1 MRFDEAVADYQ
12 RLFDLNYHD
21 SRWMEKVAEVRARQG
36 KVKETIAG
44 LQIALID
51 NRPEKPSNYFEVA
64 RRLESWGMLG
74 EARDFAQKGVESAGR
89 DLLAVPENRSGAE
102 LYTRIMTH
110 LRQQDAAYQRL
121 WQAVAD
127 GNSTAATFDSTL
139 KQVEKGGIGSVTD
152 RQWRDREVR
161 LRQASAKAGM
171 IVSLSAMAQTAG
183 KYFTP
188 EEKGTFATWLEAKG
202 QAASSGDLIDYF
214 LPMAAPAGLPEIE
227 AKWDDRL
234 MLAHARESGA
244 MFKTHLVTLQTS
256 RGRFA
261 ELGGQ
266 LERYAN
272 TLSIRDG
279 KYSVLLEAADAYRK
293 GAEYDH
299 ELAVLTAV
307 DQRLSGENQQRFF
320 SLLLQKRPQE
330 LVNISGNSAD
340 TWGFAALQY
349 VMRHGDE
356 KLTQQAIAAR
366 GHHQPPVW
374 TSAYSALAG
383 LYDGDRSPS
392 INTAFQSALGDA
404 TIGERVSRPVDRTL
418 QIAGTTWFYY
428 GSRYGEWQGA
438 FGNRDPEE
446 FLAAILEQSP
456 ASSSGY
462 VTTAQYYAD
471 AGKFDR
477 ALTDYAHVLELAP
490 SRPDIYDRRAVL
502 LWRQKKPAEATA
514 EWKQA
519 LEVLGSQVN
528 QRSIPSTFWENL
540 RYTLNHIGNRHL
552 LGELRPQVNTV
563 LRDYVRHNGT
573 YESDQILREAF
584 VAGGDPQAG
593 VTWMLE
599 LAAIAPEQGQF
610 LQQLIHAKWIPAG
623 YKDVIYQKYLAQLQ
637 AQIQKSDA
645 LARTYAESDL
655 RTWQLT
661 YARFLLDQGQTDRA
675 AELVDSAVKV
685 ATEGNQGAQEQS
697 TNENVQAP
705 LLELQMRI
713 AIDRKQFD
721 TLIEQYRSHP
731 DSAPNLEVLREVA
744 LAFQRNGQRPA
755 ARKLFEYVYAQE
767 IAEHRLSAANILG
780 LAEIRLQDGDTR
792 GALQLLRRLALVVGV
807 PFENLE
813 PAASLLSKTG
823 HHAEAVEFLS
833 QLVKATPWDER
844 IRLKL
849 AQEQLAAGVDADS
862 AKNEAVKVAS
872 DPQST
877 YTDRE
882 DAASLLRGRA
892 VGSLGSEELNALAS
906 GDVRPENS
914 DKPHFY
920 SVRLRAAEGAAQVEV
935 KERLLRNALNDNP
948 AREPA
953 RVQLFTL
960 LANSGKSQLAVSTIQ
975 PMLNTG
981 FLTISRDERNE
992 LVMSNDEEETTPESP
1007 ETDTGTPVQLV
1018 SEMERVKVAEKA
1030 KIAYAL
1036 ANSFEALQEYQ
1047 KALDYFRT
1055 ARTLE
1060 LSKSTKATID
1070 KNIANVRA
1078 TLRRNATN
1086 DQRVPMVHVD
1096 LEQENTVRP
1105 RLMASAKTP
1114 PKSPPGATK
1123 APKGGAQ

>member
-1 MRFDEAVADYQ
+1 MRVA
-12 RLFDLNYHD
+12 
-21 SRWMEKVAEVRARQG
+21 
-36 KVKETIAG
+36 
-44 LQIALID
+44 
-51 NRPEKPSNYFEVA
+51 
-64 RRLESWGMLG
+64 
-74 EARDFAQKGVESAGR
+74 
-89 DLLAVPENRSGAE
+89 
-102 LYTRIMTH
+102 
-110 LRQQDAAYQRL
+110 
-121 WQAVAD
+121 
-127 GNSTAATFDSTL
+127 
-139 KQVEKGGIGSVTD
+139 
-152 RQWRDREVR
+152 
-161 LRQASAKAGM
+161 
-171 IVSLSAMAQTAG
+171 
-183 KYFTP
+183 
-188 EEKGTFATWLEAKG
+188 
-202 QAASSGDLIDYF
+202 
-214 LPMAAPAGLPEIE
+214 IE
-227 AKWDDRL
+227 
-234 MLAHARESGA
+234 
-244 MFKTHLVTLQTS
+244 
-256 RGRFA
+256 
-261 ELGGQ
+261 
-266 LERYAN
+266 
-272 TLSIRDG
+272 
-279 KYSVLLEAADAYRK
+279 
-293 GAEYDH
+293 
-299 ELAVLTAV
+299 
-307 DQRLSGENQQRFF
+307 
-320 SLLLQKRPQE
+320 
-330 LVNISGNSAD
+330 
-340 TWGFAALQY
+340 
-349 VMRHGDE
+349 
-356 KLTQQAIAAR
+356 
-366 GHHQPPVW
+366 
-374 TSAYSALAG
+374 
-383 LYDGDRSPS
+383 
-392 INTAFQSALGDA
+392 
-404 TIGERVSRPVDRTL
+404 
-418 QIAGTTWFYY
+418 
-428 GSRYGEWQGA
+428 
-438 FGNRDPEE
+438 
-446 FLAAILEQSP
+446 
-456 ASSSGY
+456 
-462 VTTAQYYAD
+462 
-471 AGKFDR
+471 
-477 ALTDYAHVLELAP
+477 
-490 SRPDIYDRRAVL
+490 
-502 LWRQKKPAEATA
+502 
-514 EWKQA
+514 
-519 LEVLGSQVN
+519 
-528 QRSIPSTFWENL
+528 
-540 RYTLNHIGNRHL
+540 
-552 LGELRPQVNTV
+552 
-563 LRDYVRHNGT
+563 
-573 YESDQILREAF
+573 
-584 VAGGDPQAG
+584 
-593 VTWMLE
+593 
-599 LAAIAPEQGQF
+599 
-610 LQQLIHAKWIPAG
+610 
-623 YKDVIYQKYLAQLQ
+623 
-637 AQIQKSDA
+637 
-645 LARTYAESDL
+645 
-655 RTWQLT
+655 
-661 YARFLLDQGQTDRA
+661 
-675 AELVDSAVKV
+675 
-685 ATEGNQGAQEQS
+685 
-697 TNENVQAP
+697 
-705 LLELQMRI
+705 
-713 AIDRKQFD
+713 RKQFD

-1036 ANSFEALQEYQ
+1036 ANSFEAMQEYQ

-1105 RLMASAKTP
+1105 RLVASAKTP